1 MATSRMAAPAPP
13 AARDAPAEPG
23 PSRAL
28 RRSAC
33 LQERGAA
40 PAVPRGAS
48 GAASCVMVAE
58 GQTATAGSGGGIQRE
73 LGDACNA
80 RSKVEEYCAALDGL
94 RPLRSVLIA
103 NNGIAAVKFIRSIRS
118 WAYESFGEER
128 AVQLVA
134 MATPED
140 IRVNAEHI
148 RMADQFVEVPGGT
161 NNNNYANVQ
170 LIVEV
175 AERTAVDAVW
185 PGWGHA
191 SESPELSAT
200 LAKRDIVFL
209 GPPAGPMLALGDK
222 IGSTLI
228 AQAAG
233 IPTLPWS
240 GSHVS
245 TTVNTNDVIVPEEVY
260 MQACIHTPDEAIT
273 SCQAVGYPAMI
284 KASWGGGG
292 KGIRKVHNE
301 DEVRPLFQQV
311 QGEVPGS
318 PIFIMK
324 VASQSRHLEV
334 QLLCDAYGS
343 VAVLHTRDC
352 SVQRRHQ
359 KIIEEGPATVAPPGI
374 LQQLEL
380 GAARLTK
387 SVGYVGVATVEY
399 LYSMETK
406 AFYFLELNPRL
417 QVEHPVTEWI
427 AGVNLPA
434 AQLGVGMGIPLW
446 RMPEIRRLY
455 RQEAGGGLE
464 SWPVSAELATPFSLG
479 TGNDRAQA
487 SKPRGHVVAVRI
499 TSEDP
504 DDGFKPTSG
513 RIQELSFRSKPDVW
527 AYFSVKVIRIRGL
540 YGHLFA
546 FAETRLAAV
555 GNMVLALKEL
565 HIRGEIR
572 SNVDYTADLLQDSKY
587 LSNEIHTGWLDSRIA
602 LRVRVERPPWHIS
615 VLAGALYRATRLTAA
630 RTAEYIDYLEKGQI
644 PPKDIS
650 LVKFRI
656 VLSIDGSKYT
666 LEVTKKGGGSYS
678 VQLNQ
683 SWVDAEVHILRDGG
697 LLVQL
702 DGSSHVVYA
711 EEETLGT
718 RLLIGGR
725 TCLLQNDHDPSR
737 LVAETPCRLLRFLVP
752 DGSHLSSDMA
762 YAEVEVMKMCMPLL
776 VPMSGRIHYK
786 QQEGAMVQAG
796 ELVAILDLNDPSA
809 IRRAVPFAD
818 GFPPLGTPT
827 AFAAKVH
834 QRCASA
840 LNQAHRLLAG
850 YDYPAD
856 EVVHELLLC
865 LDDAR
870 LPFLQWEESLAV
882 LAARLPINLKAELET
897 VLQSASADGK
907 DQFPV
912 QEVQEVIEGYIL
924 GGQPFEET
932 ARRRLLSPLL
942 ELATSYEGGLEGH
955 ARNKITSLFAEY
967 LDIESIFTNSNL
979 AEVIEGLRQQYKSD
993 LSHAVRIVLSHQGL
1007 ARKNELVLRLMAALV
1022 LPNPGAYCKSLVQFA
1037 ALSLPEHAE
1046 ASNSFPVTQS
1056 TVTPG
1061 TFLFQFSQIANT
1073 YGTENSCTF
1082 LRYCLSPTPLRH
1094 TLPMMQVAVKA
1105 SRLLEKTKLN
1115 ELRATI
1121 ARTCS
1126 GLEMFTGIEGAAAG
1140 EVCKVAPE
1148 KPKRVTDGMPNE
1160 EAGRCQQVKF
1170 GEGVR
1175 RSLDERMEAFVDAPA
1190 PVEDALAS
1198 LFGHSDSALQ
1208 RRVVEAY
1215 IYRLYE
1221 PYFVNDSLLIR
1232 SHTGAL
1238 AATWR
1243 FWEEECPPLVS
1254 ELLSDTRRRE
1264 SGSTT
1269 YRSGALL
1276 VVSSLSQI
1284 SEVVNSVLKSWA
1296 LSHKDAA
1303 GLLGSSNG
1311 TLSPRDE
1318 AFGVASSLA
1327 FGNNFHIALVPQDGM
1342 KPRDDQIQVE
1352 ILEALPH
1359 MQLREASVGVV
1370 SCVIAQPEGLSFVR
1384 QSFQWS
1390 EEQSCYME
1398 KSLLRHLEPPVSNLL
1413 NMEKLAAFEEDM
1425 SHATSRDSQWHMW
1438 TTSSKSGGIRRVFL
1452 RSVVRQP
1459 RKQAAQTGSLATGF
1473 ESPRLRSSG
1482 TPCLI
1487 QLEESLVRAF
1497 KGALEELELAPGRG
1511 NHHGHMY
1518 LSVLRAVAM
1527 AMDDS
1532 QHSEGAIHAL
1542 TTMACQIDCSFGLAL
1557 QRMGVSNWEIRFR
1570 IRSAGTSNGA
1580 WRLVASNPSGHA
1592 CIIHVYREAKGSLH
1606 GSELIYFSPP
1616 SDRHPPGPLHG
1627 TRLAEPY
1634 TSLSQ
1639 ADIRRLVARQSGTT
1653 YCYDF
1658 PLVFRTSLD
1667 KMWTEAS
1674 SRGGSKP
1681 DLSTL
1686 EAVELVLEEGL
1697 ATWDRRVVECKRPAA
1712 CNKVAMVAWQMTLRT
1727 PEYPGRAFPCWQ
1739 TCNPLNHRTGLL
1751 VCNLHTQLTSGRTI
1765 FVVANDVT
1773 LHAGA
1778 FGPPEDALFKRVAEL
1793 ACEQRLP
1800 IIYLAANSGARIGL
1814 AEEVRACFRV
1824 AWLDEAHPEQ
1834 GFQYLYLTKEDYARV
1849 GDSVVANEIR
1859 LQGDEVRYVL
1869 SDIIGREDGLGVENL
1884 AGSGAIAGV
1893 FARAY
1898 QETFTLTYVSGR
1910 TVGIGAY
1917 LARLGVRCIQ
1927 RADQPIILTGFSTLN
1942 KLLGREVYTSHMQLG
1957 GPRIMAANGV
1967 VHCTVADD
1975 LEGATAVLAWLA
1987 YVPAVGGGAL
1997 PVLTPMA
2004 DPTSRAVEYVPDTTC
2019 NPRAAIGGT
2028 TAPGRSGDSSWL
2040 GGIFDCG
2047 SFRECLEGW
2056 GQTVVTGRAR
2066 LGGVPIGV
2074 VAVETHTV
2082 VCKIPADPGQP
2093 QTGEREV
2100 SQAGQVWFP
2109 DSAAKTAQALSD
2121 FDREGLPAFVLA
2133 NWRGFSGGQRDLF
2146 EGVLQ
2151 AGATIVERLRG
2162 YRQPIFV
2169 YVPRTGELRGGA
2181 WVVVDSAI
2189 NPDMIETYADTTAH
2203 GSVLEPDGIVE
2214 VKFRR
2219 RQLLECMQRLD
2230 KRLARL
2236 DGPVEGVNGNST
2248 EVKEGRRH
2256 AHEQKERLLPVY
2268 KQVAVRF
2275 AELHSTA
2282 VRMKAKGVIR
2292 EVVPWDAAR
2301 RFFSARLAQ
2310 RLAEEQLVKELAR
2323 RQRCSGRPRPRADAL
2338 RLVQDWLQD
2347 AQQAFVNSGPSERL
2361 LLAVVRLDLSSSG
2374 RRDREPGPHGNEDF
2388 PGLQAFVEERL
2399 CAAEAEFIADTI
2411 VELRLRQADLA
2422 GRVVGTAGLLQ
2433 EAKEAVEPC
2442 LQQPEAGHAVGQG
2455 S

>member
-1 MATSRMAAPAPP
+1 MSSALGRRPAGAPAAAATAWPPP
-13 AARDAPAEPG
+13 AWPRRLRPRLATRKPSLGLPARRGDQHACKSDSGGAPA
-23 PSRAL
+23 L
-28 RRSAC
+28 
-33 LQERGAA
+33 
-40 PAVPRGAS
+40 PRGAR
-48 GAASCVMVAE
+48 GAVACSMVAE
-58 GQTATAGSGGGIQRE
+58 GQTATVGSGGGIVRE
-73 LGDACNA
+73 TGDACTA
-80 RSKVEEYCAALDGL
+80 RSKVEEYCAALGGS

-245 TTVNTNDVIVPEEVY
+245 TTVRTNDVVIPEEVY
-260 MQACIHTPDEAIT
+260 RQACIHTPEEAIA

-334 QLLCDAYGS
+334 QLLCDAYGA

-399 LYSMETK
+399 LYSMESK

-455 RQEAGGGLE
+455 RQQAGGGLE
-464 SWPVSAELATPFSLG
+464 SWPVSAKFATPFSLG

-527 AYFSVKVIRIRGL
+527 AYFSVKSGGGIHEFSDSQF
-540 YGHLFA
+540 GHLFA

-565 HIRGEIR
+565 HVRGEIR
-572 SNVDYTADLLQDSKY
+572 STVDYTADLLQDPKY
-587 LSNEIHTGWLDSRIA
+587 LTNEIHTGWLDSRIA

-650 LVKFRI
+650 LVNFRV

-776 VPMSGRIHYK
+776 VPMSGTIHYK
-786 QQEGAMVQAG
+786 QQEGSIVQAG
-796 ELVAILDLNDPSA
+796 ELVAILDLDDPSA
-809 IRRAVPFAD
+809 IRRAVPFSD

-850 YDYPAD
+850 YDHPAD

-882 LAARLPINLKAELET
+882 LAARLPINLKAELEM

-912 QEVQEVIEGYIL
+912 QEVQEVIEGYVL
-924 GGQPFEET
+924 GGQPSEET

-955 ARNKITSLFAEY
+955 ARNQITSLFAEY
-967 LDIESIFTNSNL
+967 LDVESIFTNSNL

-1022 LPNPGAYCKSLVQFA
+1022 LPNPGAYCESLVQFA
-1037 ALSLPEHAE
+1037 ALSLPEHAD
-1046 ASNSFPVTQS
+1046 
-1056 TVTPG
+1056 
-1061 TFLFQFSQIANT
+1061 
-1073 YGTENSCTF
+1073 
-1082 LRYCLSPTPLRH
+1082 
-1094 TLPMMQVAVKA
+1094 VAVKA

-1140 EVCKVAPE
+1140 EVCKVAQE

-1160 EAGRCQQVKF
+1160 EVGRCEKQVKM

-1175 RSLDERMEAFVDAPA
+1175 RSLDERMEALVDAPA

-1238 AATWR
+1238 AATWQ
-1243 FWEEECPPLVS
+1243 FWEEERPPLVS
-1254 ELLSDTRRRE
+1254 ELLSDTCRRE

-1284 SEVVNSVLKSWA
+1284 SEVVESVLKSWA

-1311 TLSPRDE
+1311 TLTSRNE
-1318 AFGVASSLA
+1318 SFGGAASLA
-1327 FGNNFHIALVPQDGM
+1327 FDNNFHIALVPQDGM
-1342 KPRDDQIQVE
+1342 KPRDDQLQLE
-1352 ILEALPH
+1352 LLEALPH
-1359 MQLREASVGVV
+1359 TQLREASVGVV

-1390 EEQSCYME
+1390 KEQSCYME

-1413 NMEKLAAFEEDM
+1413 NMERLAAFEGDM

-1438 TTSSKSGGIRRVFL
+1438 TTGSKSGGVRRVFL

-1459 RKQAAQTGSLATGF
+1459 RNQAAQTGGLATGF
-1473 ESPRLRSSG
+1473 ESPQPRPSG
-1482 TPCLI
+1482 PPCLI

-1527 AMDDS
+1527 TIDDS
-1532 QHSEGAIHAL
+1532 QHCEGAIHAL

-1557 QRMGVSNWEIRFR
+1557 QRLGVSNWEIRVR

-1592 CIIHVYREAKGSLH
+1592 CIIHVYMEARGSLH
-1606 GSELIYFSPP
+1606 GGELIYFSPP
-1616 SDRHPPGPLHG
+1616 SDRHPPGPLRG

-1639 ADIRRLVARQSGTT
+1639 ADIKRLAARQSGTT

-1658 PLVFRTSLD
+1658 PLVFRTALD
-1667 KMWTEAS
+1667 RMWTEAS
-1674 SRGGSKP
+1674 SQGGNKP

-1712 CNKVAMVAWQMTLRT
+1712 CNKVAMVAWRMTLCT
-1727 PEYPGRAFPCWQ
+1727 PE
-1739 TCNPLNHRTGLL
+1739 
-1751 VCNLHTQLTSGRTI
+1751 TI

-1849 GDSVVANEIR
+1849 GASVVASEIR

-1884 AGSGAIAGV
+1884 SGSGAIAAV

-1975 LEGATAVLAWLA
+1975 LEGATAILAWLA

-1997 PVLTPMA
+1997 PVLTTVA
-2004 DPTSRAVEYVPDTTC
+2004 DPTSRAVEYIPDTTC

-2028 TAPGRSGDSSWL
+2028 TAPAGSGGSSWL

-2047 SFRECLEGW
+2047 SFCECLEGW

-2082 VCKIPADPGQP
+2082 VCNIPADPGQP
-2093 QTGEREV
+2093 QTGERQV

-2151 AGATIVERLRG
+2151 AGATIVERLRE
-2162 YRQPIFV
+2162 YRQPVFV

-2203 GSVLEPDGIVE
+2203 GSVLEPDGTVE

-2219 RQLLECMQRLD
+2219 RQLLECMRRLD

-2236 DGPVEGVNGNST
+2236 DHPKEGVNGNLT
-2248 EVKEGRRH
+2248 EVTGGRRH
-2256 AHEQKERLLPVY
+2256 AHDQEERLLPVY

-2310 RLAEEQLVKELAR
+2310 RLAEERLAKELAR
-2323 RQRCSGRPRPRADAL
+2323 RQQRSGRPRPRADAL
-2338 RLVQDWLQD
+2338 RLVQDWLQE
-2347 AQQAFVNSGPSERL
+2347 AQQAFENSGPPERL
-2361 LLAVVRLDLSSSG
+2361 LLAVARLDLSSSG
-2374 RRDREPGPHGNEDF
+2374 INCREPGPHGNEDF

-2399 CAAEAEFIADTI
+2399 SAAEAEFIADTI
-2411 VELRLRQADLA
+2411 VELRLCQADLA
-2422 GRVVGTAGLLQ
+2422 GRVVGTTALLQ
-2433 EAKEAVEPC
+2433 EVKEAIKPG